1 MSGARRL
8 RDAIVLGYQLQRVP
22 GRDMTV
28 PDWYS
33 MADNEIGLQ
42 PMASNS
48 DMNAKTLSKL

>member
-1 MSGARRL
+1 M

-22 GRDMTV
+22 GRDMRV

-33 MADNEIGLQ
+33 LAENEISLQ
-42 PMASNS
+42 PIASNE